1 MGRLTKGYKEVGIR
15 QSGETSLHPLVST
28 PWLKVGIAFI
38 LTCCCVSPLH
48 SQTTP
53 TTPSPAS
60 QASREKPN
68 PKLKLRLPL
77 PPQTGTPVGSNRS
90 QIPGATRSPFSCN
103 STSIPL
109 VALIA
114 NQGKDY
120 TLHSHPRF
128 WFYLPVFT
136 AKITT
141 LEFTLRNAAN
151 QTATYRI
158 PFAANPTGLF
168 RISLPKEAEFAL
180 QDGENYTWQLKLV
193 CREENKVT
201 RSYRV
206 TGGIQKLATTPEL
219 ELQLTQLS
227 PLERYEFY
235 RDNNLWYDAV
245 DELAQLY
252 LENTDNPVIK
262 KEWQNLLR
270 LLQLQDLSFQPPGG

>member
-1 MGRLTKGYKEVGIR
+1 MYPPPQSNNPNHPLTR
-15 QSGETSLHPLVST
+15 QSSQQRKTKPQVKTKTTTS
-28 PWLKVGIAFI
+28 
-38 LTCCCVSPLH
+38 
-48 SQTTP
+48 
-53 TTPSPAS
+53 
-60 QASREKPN
+60 
-68 PKLKLRLPL
+68 
-77 PPQTGTPVGSNRS
+77 PQTGTPVGSNRS

-227 PLERYEFY
+227 P
-235 RDNNLWYDAV
+235 
-245 DELAQLY
+245 
-252 LENTDNPVIK
+252 
-262 KEWQNLLR
+262 
-270 LLQLQDLSFQPPGG
+270 